1 MSNYSKI
8 RDIIR
13 RMSGQDNV
21 FTVPKIYVEF
31 TGDITTAILLNQ
43 IVFLSDKSKRTDG
56 FFYKT
61 YDEWYEEIC
70 LTKRQVSYSVKKLKE
85 LGLVETKLKRA
96 NGAPTVHYK
105 LDYDKLLDSIV
116 TKCHYPSEQNV
127 TNHCD
132 KMSQSLTEITTENTT
147 EIKRTSRK
155 QVYDEDGVHFRLA
168 NRLYQR
174 IIENNSNAK
183 KPNLQTWA
191 NDMRLM
197 MERDE
202 RTEEQIIYLI
212 DWVQRDSFWMSN
224 IMSPKKLREKFDQL
238 VLRVKGERNQS
249 SGKVV
254 KPPNYEIKEGEP
266 NAGRNEQNTG
276 PFGNVQLFK

>member
-13 RMSGQDNV
+13 RMSGQENV

-61 YDEWYEEIC
+61 YDEWYEEVR

-127 TNHCD
+127 TIHCD
-132 KMSQSLTEITTENTT
+132 KMSQSLTETTTENTT
-147 EIKRTSRK
+147 EIKTISRNK
-155 QVYDEDGVHFRLA
+155 DFDEDSIHFQLA
-168 NRLYQR
+168 NRFYQK
-174 IIENNSNAK
+174 ILVNNPNQKEPNFKTWSN
-183 KPNLQTWA
+183 
-191 NDMRLM
+191 DIRLM
-197 MERDE
+197 MERDN
-202 RTEEQIIYLI
+202 RTKDQIVYLI
-212 DWVQRDSFWMSN
+212 DWVQNDSFWMSN

-238 VLRVKGERNQS
+238 VVRIKSERNQS
-249 SGKVV
+249 STKQV
-254 KPPNYEIKEGEP
+254 KPPNYEEAKPIARSDEQDS
-266 NAGRNEQNTG
+266 NAVGD
-276 PFGNVQLFK
+276 VQLFK

>member
-1 MSNYSKI
+1 MSNYTKI

-13 RMSGQDNV
+13 RMSGQENV

-31 TGDITTAILLNQ
+31 TGDVTTAILLNQ

-70 LTKRQVSYSVKKLKE
+70 LTKRQVSYSVKKLKDM
-85 LGLVETKLKRA
+85 GLVETKLKRA

-116 TKCHYPSEQNV
+116 TKCHNPLQQNV
-127 TNHCD
+127 TIHSD
-132 KMSQSLTEITTENTT
+132 KVSQTLTESTTENTT
-147 EIKRTSRK
+147 ESKSSSRK
-155 QVYDEDGVHFRLA
+155 QVYNEDNIHFQLA
-168 NRLYQR
+168 NRLYSR
-174 IIENNSNAK
+174 ILENNPNVK

-197 MERDE
+197 MERDD

-212 DWVQRDSFWMSN
+212 DWVQNDSFWMSN
-224 IMSPKKLREKFDQL
+224 IMSPRKLRERFDQL
-238 VLRVKGERNQS
+238 VLRIKGERSQS
-249 SGKVV
+249 NGKVV
-254 KPPNYEIKEGEP
+254 KPPSYEIEEGEP
-266 NAGRNEQNTG
+266 NAKRDESN
-276 PFGNVQLFK
+276 PSAFGDVQLFK